1 MSTTKVAAFSC
12 SGSPKTW
19 ALNTPLQ
26 ITLTSKLLTNEAQK
40 KENIAGAAKVDMGG
54 IIKSVSIKYIRLS
67 QAIPMGNI
75 SVNKHMKDVNR
86 KNGEERFS
94 TTHWA

>member
-1 MSTTKVAAFSC
+1 M
-12 SGSPKTW
+12 
-19 ALNTPLQ
+19 
-26 ITLTSKLLTNEAQK
+26 
-40 KENIAGAAKVDMGG
+40 DMGG
-54 IIKSVSIKYIRLS
+54 IIKSVSIKYMQLS